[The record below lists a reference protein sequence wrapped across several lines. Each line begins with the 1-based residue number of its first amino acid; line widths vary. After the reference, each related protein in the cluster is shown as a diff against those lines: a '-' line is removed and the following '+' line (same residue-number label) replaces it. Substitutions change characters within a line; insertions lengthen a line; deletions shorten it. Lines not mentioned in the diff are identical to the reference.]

1 MSNTNEAI
9 LDAVQKKGT
18 SDVNSQVWGQFIN
31 GVQGA
36 VGQGPAGSQLQV
48 LGAPIPFDWGV
59 TTGNTSPL
67 EYWNFCNQL
76 PKWSAVGGYTPAQG
90 GFTSGYESFLNAM
103 KQDFSQALKT
113 QITEAQDT
121 LAALVSNRTGV
132 VTTVGGAYKNYVN
145 NQAQFGIP
153 AEPYTTWVVSSGFQ
167 TQLDAASAQIQ
178 KQNDII
184 KSLLAQQNRAYAD
197 AWAAFSDEKNMR
209 IYTDAS
215 NNLSTKRIISW
226 SDNPV
231 AMTQKLRAGTLAMG
245 KTIAF
250 SHSTSEYNYNKSW
263 AGGSASI
270 NYGFWGVSG
279 GGAWTKMNESNN
291 ADSYSASITFKNLS
305 MVTVTPDT
313 GWFKS
318 GYLKAQANG
327 PFVDDNTVG
336 FADEASGNQT
346 YFFGG
351 TKAILPSQV
360 TGILVGYQPT
370 FEITMSESTFESTY
384 EQVKASGGLRIGP
397 FHFGGSGGHTSSFK
411 KSTSKANTIEGTDT
425 SNVAQIFGVFV
436 AQMPG

>member
-1 MSNTNEAI
+1 MS
-9 LDAVQKKGT
+9 DF
-18 SDVNSQVWGQFIN
+18 NSQVWGQFIN
-31 GVQGA
+31 GVQEA
-36 VGQGPAGSQLQV
+36 AGQGPAGSQLQV

-59 TTGNTSPL
+59 STGNTSPL

-90 GFTSGYESFLNAM
+90 GFVNGYETFLNAL
-103 KQDFSQALKT
+103 KQDYSQALKN
-113 QITEAQDT
+113 QITEAQER
-121 LAALVSNRTGV
+121 LAALVSKRNGV
-132 VTTVGGAYKNYVN
+132 VTTVGASYKNYVN
-145 NQAQFGIP
+145 NQKQFGIP
-153 AEPYTTWVVSSGFQ
+153 ADPYDTWVKTSGFQ
-167 TQLDAASAQIQ
+167 TQLNAASAQIQ
-178 KQNDII
+178 KQNTII
-184 KSLLAQQNRAYAD
+184 QSLLAQQNRAYAN

-226 SDNPV
+226 SNNPV
-231 AMTQKLRAGTLAMG
+231 AMTQKLRSGTLAMG

-250 SHSTSEYNYNKSW
+250 SHSTSEYNFTKSW
-263 AGGSASI
+263 AGASASI
-270 NYGFWGVSG
+270 NYVFWGVSG
-279 GGAWTKMNESNN
+279 GGAWSKMNESDN
-291 ADSYSASITFKNLS
+291 ASSYSASITFKNLS

-313 GWFKS
+313 GWFES
-318 GYLKAQANG
+318 GFLKAQANG

-336 FADEASGNQT
+336 FANEATGNKT

-351 TKAILPSQV
+351 PKAILPSQV

-370 FEITMSESTFESTY
+370 CEITMSEKTFHSTY
-384 EQVKASGGLRIGP
+384 EEVQASGGLRIGP

-425 SNVAQIFGVFV
+425 SNVAQIFGVYV